1 MFAILSSQARSV
13 SGDWR
18 GGLAVSLMGSL
29 SIDLANASPRPGA
42 RLWIFCLM
50 GTVGV
55 RLPAGARSSVGGL
68 SLLGSFGGRHDAG
81 EQPDLRVTCVNVMG
95 SVGVG
100 G

>member
-1 MFAILSSQARSV
+1 MFAVLSSQARTV

-18 GGLAVSLMGSL
+18 GGLAVSILGSL
-29 SIDLANASPRPGA
+29 SIDLANAAPRPGV
-42 RLWIFCLM
+42 RLWVFCLL

-68 SLLGSFGGRHDAG
+68 SVLGSIGGRHDAG
-81 EQPDLRVTCVNVMG
+81 ELADLRVTCVNVLG

>member
-18 GGLAVSLMGSL
+18 GALAVCVMGSL
-29 SIDLANASPRPGA
+29 NVDLANASTRPGA
-42 RLWIFCLM
+42 RLWVLCLS

-55 RLPAGARSSVGGL
+55 RLPGGCRSSVGGL

-81 EQPDLRVTCVNVMG
+81 EQSDLRVTCVNVMG
-95 SVGVG
+95 TVGIG